1 MRHAFHVSVL
11 TEERTVYEGDIVS
24 LVVPGEAGFFGIWA
38 HHAPLVST
46 LKAGQI
52 TLKENEQDRPLVF
65 HSASKGFCEVYNNN
79 VTLLLDRVDGN

>member
-1 MRHAFHVSVL
+1 MRHTFHVSVL

-38 HHAPLVST
+38 HHASLVST
-46 LKAGQI
+46 LKPGQI
-52 TLKENEQDRPLVF
+52 TLKKNEQDRPLVF
-65 HSASKGFCEVYNNN
+65 HSGAKGFCEVLKNN